1 MLAWGERQGKHMY
14 VFNGPRQAVKLFYL
28 GAGWWMA
35 SPVFPTKGIL
45 FLVRPRRSRPQLPWL
60 CLWNIVEPHQVAQW
74 GPKSSHSKSFTRSH
88 HGQVPMPASCIFLI
102 FSVHGDWK
110 RLYSTWERLPI
121 RMVHARPLGTSSV
134 HHCVDLNKL
143 SLLRHIGESGLAFRF
158 SL

>member
-45 FLVRPRRSRPQLPWL
+45 FLVRPGDLGHSFPDCAFGTLSNHTRWL
-60 CLWNIVEPHQVAQW
+60 SGA
-74 GPKSSHSKSFTRSH
+74 RSH
-88 HGQVPMPASCIFLI
+88 HTPGQVPMPASCIFLI